1 MARPKKTNMDAEH
14 APANAETIELK
25 RRKLAAATV
34 TRIAALHAR
43 LAKQARKLPAESR
56 AKIVTY
62 LSERHQRLIAVLQ
75 GSESPSEF
83 TC

>member
-1 MARPKKTNMDAEH
+1 MGAEH

-34 TRIAALHAR
+34 TRITALHAR

-62 LSERHQRLIAVLQ
+62 LTERHQRLMAVLQ
-75 GSESPSEF
+75 GAESPTEF
-83 TC
+83 SC